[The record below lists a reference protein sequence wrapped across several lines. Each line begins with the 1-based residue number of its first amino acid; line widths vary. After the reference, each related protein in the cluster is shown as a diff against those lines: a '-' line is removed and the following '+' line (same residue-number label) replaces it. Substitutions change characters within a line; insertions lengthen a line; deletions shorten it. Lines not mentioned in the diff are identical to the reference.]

1 MALSGEVP
9 YAEAAVA
16 SAREATPRR
25 EQREVTEGRPAA
37 TFISDLRPSRVATLE
52 AVVASLEGV
61 REVETKD
68 GGRRKVRNGTLR
80 DATGEIAL
88 VLWGSEVELVAVG
101 DRIRVVD
108 GWVSDRR
115 GRPQISL
122 GRTGRLEH
130 VGARRG

>member
-1 MALSGEVP
+1 M
-9 YAEAAVA
+9 
-16 SAREATPRR
+16 
-25 EQREVTEGRPAA
+25 TEGRPAA

-52 AVVASLEGV
+52 ATVSNLETT
-61 REVETKD
+61 REVETRE
-68 GGRRKVRNGTLR
+68 GGLRKVRNGTLR

-88 VLWGSEVELVAVG
+88 VLWGSEVDLVSTG

-122 GRTGRLEH
+122 GRTGRIERLPPDVPPSAGNH
-130 VGARRG
+130 RARPGSSGGPGSG